1 MNLKEALDGIGILL
15 GNRVC
20 ISFHHN
26 ADPDALCSAYA
37 TASLLPS
44 IKEGVK
50 ATVSSSRDLSKIA
63 EQIAEDLG
71 ITLEEKPNIEEM
83 TTFFIV
89 DTGSLQQLEEI
100 GQRVLTSQVPL
111 VVIDHHAENSETK
124 AASRLYIVDETASS
138 TCEIVYDLYKEA
150 KVKPTEQVAKALLLG
165 IAYDTRHFSLGTPKT
180 FRAVSELLEIDRD
193 LANILSV
200 LTRTMD
206 RSEKTARLK
215 AGQRMKIHVIKD
227 WTIVFTE
234 VSSYQ
239 ASAGRGLLTLGADL
253 VFVGGSRKEGLR
265 IGMRSTDN
273 FYRETSIHLGRDI
286 AMPLGKALGGGG
298 SGHSTAAGVNAS
310 GSLEEALDIAVRM
323 ITERLTHRT

>member
-1 MNLKEALDGIGILL
+1 MNLKEALDGIRILL

-37 TASLLPS
+37 LSSLLS
-44 IKEGVK
+44 LIKEGVK
-50 ATVSSSRDLSKIA
+50 VTVSSSKDLSKIA
-63 EQIAEDLG
+63 EEIVGDLD

-83 TTFFIV
+83 DAFFIV
-89 DTGSLQQLEEI
+89 DTGSLQQLEEM

-111 VVIDHHAENSETK
+111 VVIDHHAEHSETK
-124 AASRLYIVDETASS
+124 AMSKLYIVNESASS

-150 KVKPTEQVAKALLLG
+150 GVKPPGQVAKALLLG
-165 IAYDTRHFSLGTPKT
+165 IAYDTRHFSLGTQKT
-180 FRAVSELLEIDRD
+180 FRAVSELLEINRD
-193 LANILSV
+193 LANILSL

-215 AGQRMKIHVIKD
+215 AGQRMKIHMIKD
-227 WTIVFTE
+227 WTIVSTE

-239 ASAGRGLLTLGADL
+239 ASAARGLLTLGADL
-253 VFVGGSRKEGLR
+253 VFAGGSRKEGMR
-265 IGMRSTDN
+265 ISMRSTND
-273 FYRETSIHLGRDI
+273 FYKETSIHLGKDI

-310 GSLEEALDIAVRM
+310 GNLEEALNMAVKM
-323 ITERLTHRT
+323 ITERLVS